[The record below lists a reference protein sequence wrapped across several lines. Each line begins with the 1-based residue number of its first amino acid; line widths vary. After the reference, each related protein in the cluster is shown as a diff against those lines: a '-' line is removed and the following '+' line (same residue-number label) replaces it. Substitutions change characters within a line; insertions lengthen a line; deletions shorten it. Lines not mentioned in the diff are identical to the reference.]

1 MKIKIS
7 FLGGLNEIGK
17 NMTLF
22 EFDNEIIILDAGF
35 EFPNA
40 DLLGIDRVIP
50 DVSYAIQN
58 KKKIKAIIL
67 SHGHADHI
75 GGLKYFSKDLDYP
88 PIYATALTIG
98 IVKSELPSYI
108 SKNIQFHEV
117 SLPSSVKIGR
127 IKIDFL
133 RVTHSIPDGMATVFH
148 TPYGNIFHSG
158 DFKVDLTPIDGKPID
173 LQGIA
178 NAGREGTLLYLGDS
192 TNADEPGFTPSEKT
206 VGLKLEDLIRAWHG
220 RVIVATFSTNLHR
233 IQQVFDIAT
242 KVNRKVLVDGRSMMN
257 TIQVATELGHIN
269 VPSQLLVKQQDCQS
283 YPDKKLIVLTTGT
296 QGEPFSGLT
305 KMARNQH
312 DVLKLKKGDKV
323 IISAD
328 PIPGN
333 EASVTKN
340 INNLMRLG
348 ADVVYQ
354 TEGIHASGHGSQ
366 EDLRLMMS
374 LIKPTFFIPV
384 HGEYRQMF
392 THCKIAQ
399 EVGLPENHTK
409 ICENGASIS
418 LTKKTMQQVGKIP
431 ANPIYIDGRNVGDIG
446 DSVINERKILSR
458 EGVLNV
464 VVIVDVKKRSLV
476 TSPLIETK
484 GLISSDFSSDL
495 YEKVTHG
502 IQELVKKWSKQNGKG
517 SDLEI
522 MTKGY
527 LSGFFSSE
535 VHRKPVIF
543 VSVIES
549 N

>member
-1 MKIKIS
+1 MRIKVS

-22 EFDNEIIILDAGF
+22 EFDNEMIILDAGF
-35 EFPNA
+35 EFPSA

-50 DVSYAIQN
+50 DITYALQN

-75 GGLKYFSKDLDYP
+75 GGLRYFSKDLGYP

-98 IVKSELPSYI
+98 IVKSELPSYV
-108 SKNIQFHEV
+108 SKNLQFHEV
-117 SLPSSVKIGR
+117 SLPSSIKIGKIR
-127 IKIDFL
+127 IDFL

-148 TPYGNIFHSG
+148 TPHGNVFHGG

-178 NAGREGTLLYLGDS
+178 HAGKEGTLLYLGDS
-192 TNADEPGFTPSEKT
+192 TNADEPGFTASEKT
-206 VGLKLEDLIRAWHG
+206 VGLKLEDLIRACSG

-233 IQQVFDIAT
+233 VQQVFDIAE

-257 TIQVATELGHIN
+257 TIQVAKELGYSSIPDH
-269 VPSQLLVKQQDCQS
+269 LLAKPQELQNI
-283 YPDKKLIVLTTGT
+283 PDKKLIVLTTGT

-305 KMARNQH
+305 KMAHKQH
-312 DVLKLKKGDKV
+312 DILKLKKGDKV

-340 INNLMRLG
+340 INSLIRLG
-348 ADVVYQ
+348 ADVVYR
-354 TEGIHASGHGSQ
+354 TEGIHASGHGSK

-384 HGEYRQMF
+384 HGEYRMMF
-392 THCKIAQ
+392 AHCKIAH
-399 EVGLPENHTK
+399 EVGVPEANTR
-409 ICENGASIS
+409 ICDNGDSIA
-418 LTKKTMQQVGKIP
+418 LTNTTMKLVGKVP
-431 ANPIYIDGRNVGDIG
+431 AAPIYIDGRNIGDIG
-446 DSVINERKILSR
+446 QSVINERKVLSR

-464 VVIVDVKKRSLV
+464 VVIADIKKRTMT

-502 IQELVKKWSKQNGKG
+502 IQEIVKKWSRQHGQG

-522 MTKGY
+522 MIKGY

-535 VHRKPVIF
+535 VHRRPVIF

-549 N
+549 